1 MQASC
6 HGARMARRRPP
17 PTRPEAAE
25 HPPGDAG
32 SFARELEGRKRAS
45 TAQLL
50 IRCARLVNERGMAR
64 SAEKF
69 GIPVRAAHMSL
80 FPHLDLEGTR
90 QTELA
95 RRMGIS
101 KQAVHPL
108 VTELVDFG
116 VIERVADP
124 SDGRALLVRFTPKGR
139 RSLFDGLAVLRELE
153 GELRTELGDARMD
166 ALHDALTRL
175 NDVLS

>member
-1 MQASC
+1 MTK
-6 HGARMARRRPP
+6 RRAKDTP
-17 PTRPEAAE
+17 PTVDVE
-25 HPPGDAG
+25 
-32 SFARELEGRKRAS
+32 SFARELDARKRGS

-50 IRCARLVNERGMAR
+50 IRCGRLLNERGLAR

-69 GIPVRAAHMSL
+69 GIPVRAAHTSL

-101 KQAVHPL
+101 KQAVNQL
-108 VTELVDFG
+108 VTELVGFG
-116 VIERVADP
+116 VLERVPDP
-124 SDGRALLVRFTPKGR
+124 SDGRAQLVRFTVGGT
-139 RSLFDGLAVLRELE
+139 RSLLDGLAVLNELDVEVREQ
-153 GELRTELGDARMD
+153 LGGARMD

-175 NDVLS
+175 NDALTP

>member
-1 MQASC
+1 
-6 HGARMARRRPP
+6 MAKP
-17 PTRPEAAE
+17 
-25 HPPGDAG
+25 
-32 SFARELEGRKRAS
+32 SFAQDLEARKRAS

-50 IRCARLVNERGMAR
+50 MRCARLVNERGIAR

-69 GIPVRAAHMSL
+69 GIPVRAAHMTL

-101 KQAVHPL
+101 KQAVNQL
-108 VTELVDFG
+108 VTELAGFG

-124 SDGRALLVRFTPKGR
+124 SDGRALLVRFTPKGK
-139 RSLFDGLAVLRELE
+139 RSLFDGLAVLQELE
-153 GELRTELGDARMD
+153 GELRAELGDARMD

-175 NDVLS
+175 NDALTP

>member
-1 MQASC
+1 MIKRKRDA
-6 HGARMARRRPP
+6 PP
-17 PTRPEAAE
+17 PADAEA
-25 HPPGDAG
+25 
-32 SFARELEGRKRAS
+32 FARELTARKRAS
-45 TAQLL
+45 TGQLL
-50 IRCARLVNERGMAR
+50 IRCGRLLNERGLAR

-80 FPHLDLEGTR
+80 FPHLDLAGTR

-101 KQAVHPL
+101 KQAVNQL
-108 VTELVDFG
+108 VTELVGFG

-124 SDGRALLVRFTPKGR
+124 SDGRAQLVRFTPKGK
-139 RSLFDGLAVLRELE
+139 RSLFDGLAVLEDIE
-153 GELRTELGDARMD
+153 GELREQLGDARMD

-175 NDVLS
+175 NDVLTP